1 MKFGEGAMGSVHDV
15 IVVGAGP
22 AGATAATTLAQKGC
36 DVLLLDRHQFP
47 RDKTCGDAVPAGAIE
62 ILYRLGMEEKVK
74 AAVKRGEFYP
84 LQQMRLVSPNGH
96 MLEAAFTNRKGGSE
110 SYVAPRKFFDAVIQQ
125 HAVDSGAQF
134 RQARV
139 QEPIIENDHVVGV
152 RARDNGD
159 VKEFRSKVVVGADG
173 VTSAIARR
181 LRTKTERHVD
191 SHRAVAL
198 RAYVDGIEEFP
209 HEVEFYMYKGILPGY
224 AWIFPTGN
232 GQANIGLGMRLDY
245 FRRTKKGLEELLR
258 QFLEMPAISSRL
270 KPDNKLHD
278 IATWQLNFGSQKGL
292 QHAFNGALLV
302 GDAAGFIN
310 PLTGGGIHNALVS
323 AQLAADTIVTALS
336 SGDFTRRNLKVYE
349 RLCHDALWE
358 GMKRSFWL
366 QRWLMRFPFLI
377 DLLIQRMDANSLL
390 AKTFL
395 TKL

>member
-1 MKFGEGAMGSVHDV
+1 MGIEHDV

-22 AGATAATTLAQKGC
+22 AGATAATALAQKGC

-47 RDKTCGDAVPAGAIE
+47 RDKACGDAVPTGAIE
-62 ILYRLGMEEKVK
+62 ILYRLGMEEKIK
-74 AAVKRGEFYP
+74 EAVNRGEFYP

-96 MLEAAFTNRKGGSE
+96 MLEATFTKGKEGGE
-110 SYVAPRKFFDAVIQQ
+110 SYVAPRMFFDAVIQQ

-139 QEPIIENDHVVGV
+139 QEPIIENDRVVGV

-159 VKEFRSKVVVGADG
+159 VKEFRSKVVIGADG
-173 VTSAIARR
+173 VTSTIARR
-181 LRTKTERHVD
+181 LRTKSERHVD
-191 SHRAVAL
+191 GHRAVAL
-198 RAYVDGIEEFP
+198 RAYLDGIEEFP
-209 HEVEFYMYKGILPGY
+209 HQVEFYMYKGILPGY
-224 AWIFPTGN
+224 AWIFPTGK

-245 FRRTKKGLEELLR
+245 FRRTKKGLEDLLK
-258 QFLEMPAISSRL
+258 QFLEMPAIRSRL

-292 QHAFNGALLV
+292 QHAFDGALLV

-323 AQLAADTIVTALS
+323 AQLAADTIINALS
-336 SGDFTRRNLKVYE
+336 RGDYSRQNLKVYE
-349 RLCHDALWE
+349 SLCHDALW
-358 GMKRSFWL
+358 GSMNRSYWL
-366 QRWLMRFPFLI
+366 QKWLMRFPFLI
-377 DLLIQRMDANSLL
+377 DFLIRRMDANSLL